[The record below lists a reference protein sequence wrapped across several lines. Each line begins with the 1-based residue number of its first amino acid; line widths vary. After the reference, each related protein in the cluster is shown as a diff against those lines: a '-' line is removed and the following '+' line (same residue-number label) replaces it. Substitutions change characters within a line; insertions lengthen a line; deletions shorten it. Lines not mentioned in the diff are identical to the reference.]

1 VAGPVHREFLEEQ
14 LPSAIENEY
23 VGHSEVC
30 VEPEDIR
37 TGNGSNWLIAIIYA
51 IQHFGSG
58 HEAFLLRLWDTI
70 SQQWQKLVYQY

>member
-1 VAGPVHREFLEEQ
+1 
-14 LPSAIENEY
+14 
-23 VGHSEVC
+23 